1 MSHLSRKEFLKKSV
15 FASAALPFATGL
27 LPNAGRAALRVPNA
41 HPTASDD
48 SFWTEVRQYFQL
60 DTEVVNLN
68 NGAVGSQPLA
78 VQQAHI
84 DMYRKSNLAP
94 SHFMW
99 KEVDGQREELR
110 ETLAALMDCEAE
122 ELAINRNTTEGLN
135 TLIFGLELKPGD
147 EVVVSDFDYPYALNA
162 WKQRAKRDGIVIRE
176 VKLSLPIEDEN
187 SVIESYRAAITSK
200 TKVVHLTHIINWTG
214 QLLPVKDITE
224 MAQNAGCQVAVDA
237 AHSLAQIPVSFHD
250 IGCDFMATS
259 LHKWLGAPF
268 GTGAL
273 LIKKNKT
280 QNVWAAPSAWKP
292 NSADIRKFEVL
303 GTRSFPAEMAALD
316 AISFH
321 QKLGTQRVH
330 ERLQFLK
337 MYWTNKVK
345 DFGKLRFQTSL
356 HPNYSAAMATFSID
370 GMEAAEIAEAL
381 FETDKLHVGTI
392 AWNGLNGVRISPHI
406 YTSLEELDRLVL
418 SIQKLAG

>member
-1 MSHLSRKEFLKKSV
+1 M

-27 LPNAGRAALRVPNA
+27 LPNAGRAALHTPSERMA
-41 HPTASDD
+41 ASDD
-48 SFWTEVRQYFQL
+48 SFWAEVRTYYKL
-60 DTEVVNLN
+60 DADVVNLN
-68 NGAVGSQPLA
+68 NGAVGPQPLA

-110 ETLAALMDCEAE
+110 ETLAALVDCEAE

-214 QLLPVKDITE
+214 QLLPVKKITE
-224 MAQNAGCQVAVDA
+224 MAQNVGCQVAVDA
-237 AHSLAQIPVSFHD
+237 AHSLAQIPLSFHN

-273 LIKKNKT
+273 LIKKNKI
-280 QNVWAAPSAWKP
+280 QHVWAAPSAWKP

-303 GTRSFPAEMAALD
+303 GTRSFAAEMAALD
-316 AISFH
+316 AVRFH
-321 QKLGTQRVH
+321 QKIGTYRVH

-345 DFGKLRFQTSL
+345 DFGKVHFHTSL
-356 HPNYSAAMATFSID
+356 QPNFSAAMATFSID
-370 GMEAAEIAEAL
+370 GIDATEIAEAL
-381 FETDKLHVGTI
+381 FETERLHVGTI
-392 AWNGLNGVRISPHI
+392 VWNELNGVRISPHI
-406 YTSLEELDRLVL
+406 YTSVQELDRLVAA
-418 SIQKLAG
+418 IQKLAKQ